1 MAKTK
6 KKKQPM
12 RTIKITEAQYYDL
25 INQINK
31 LDRILDSIREVNDIY
46 LSDLNTLGDIKWDL
60 TKVLNLKWN
69 SDIYRYEADKG
80 EEV

>member
-6 KKKQPM
+6 NKKEPM

-31 LDRILDSIREVNDIY
+31 LDRILDSIREINDIY

-69 SDIYRYEADKG
+69 SDIYRYEEDKG